1 MQKVLLMGPHN
12 GGKTSMRSVIFANF
26 LARDTGR
33 LGATVEMM
41 RSQIKVLGSFVLNM
55 WDCGGQTAYIR
66 GYLDKQ
72 RQQTFSHVAAL
83 IYVCDAPV
91 LSRAAEEGTQAE
103 ALADFNETLQALRE
117 HSPRARVFVLVHKV
131 DLLRNRDETVGLLID
146 SIKSTLFTDRDDN
159 KLNAGSYSN
168 ENVAATDANAA
179 EADAAAESPG
189 STKPPGTEEELGVS
203 GDSGGR
209 GPIGGAS
216 SATQPNEDGA
226 DDQGA
231 ANQSNRSDGGDLVME
246 RTSTAEETPPA
257 STAAASPATASA
269 MSAKPP
275 EPEFF
280 CTTIW
285 DDSLF
290 KAWGAIMRC
299 LIPNLNLLEAYL
311 ASSLDSMGLTEA
323 TVLDTSTLLTVCTVV
338 AEGREPHEASR
349 VTSAL
354 KAFKLSCTKSHRA
367 FTDFVMVSGRA
378 TIVFD
383 RLTANTMAM
392 LVAHDASPEVMR
404 LHAVALRQG
413 LSPFLEMQGADG
425 AALRSVL

>member
-55 WDCGGQTAYIR
+55 WDCGGQTTYIR

-103 ALADFNETLQALRE
+103 ALADFKETLTALRE
-117 HSPRARVFVLVHKV
+117 HSPKARVFVLVHKV
-131 DLLRNRDETVGLLID
+131 DLLRQRDETVAAIID
-146 SIKSTLFTDRDDN
+146 SIKSLLFSQPAGDAEAPAEVAVDEGGMSREGSL
-159 KLNAGSYSN
+159 LNATATVGSVDDDGVAISTSTELQSGN
-168 ENVAATDANAA
+168 NTTTQQSVRSEGVLEPIDTNVSDEGGSPTH
-179 EADAAAESPG
+179 AAAA
-189 STKPPGTEEELGVS
+189 V
-203 GDSGGR
+203 
-209 GPIGGAS
+209 
-216 SATQPNEDGA
+216 
-226 DDQGA
+226 
-231 ANQSNRSDGGDLVME
+231 
-246 RTSTAEETPPA
+246 
-257 STAAASPATASA
+257 
-269 MSAKPP
+269 P

-290 KAWGAIMRC
+290 KAWGSMLRC
-299 LIPNLNLLEAYL
+299 LIPHLNLLEAYL
-311 ASSLDSMGLTEA
+311 ASSLDNLGLAEA
-323 TVLDTSTLLTVCTVV
+323 TVLDTSTLLTVCNVV
-338 AEGREPHEASR
+338 AEGREAQEASR

-392 LVAHDASPEVMR
+392 LVAFDASPDVMR
-404 LHAVALRQG
+404 LHAAGLRQG
-413 LSPFLEMQGADG
+413 LAPFLERQGADG
-425 AALRSVL
+425 ATLRSVL